1 MKKRSTLANQIYKF
15 NQYMMKK
22 VRYNRIR
29 KNSKTMN
36 YSYISKYSSKIH
48 LNISRG
54 CEAC

>member
-1 MKKRSTLANQIYKF
+1 MKKRITLANQNHKF

-22 VRYNRIR
+22 ARYNRIR
-29 KNSKTMN
+29 VNSKTMN